1 MGQIANQ
8 MLIEAVFKIKE
19 KIKQF
24 PFVEAGMIDISMLS
38 KKYSIVRLDDS
49 DADDILDFCRKNTLY
64 YQYCGA
70 ETSKEQVLNDLHI
83 TPPGVDTADKY
94 YVGIFNGE
102 KMVAVLDLIDG
113 YPESDIAYIGFFMM
127 NAALQGRQIGS
138 AIIQDVCAYLKQIG
152 KTAIQ
157 LGIAKDNP
165 QANHFWKKNSFTVIK
180 EVERDG
186 WTILVAEKKL

>member
-1 MGQIANQ
+1 
-8 MLIEAVFKIKE
+8 
-19 KIKQF
+19 
-24 PFVEAGMIDISMLS
+24 MLS
-38 KKYSIVRLDDS
+38 NQYIIRRLNDS
-49 DADDILDFCRKNTLY
+49 DTDDILDFCQKNPMY

-70 ETSKEQVLNDLHI
+70 EISKDQVLNDLHI
-83 TPPGVDTADKY
+83 TPPGVDIADKY

-127 NAALQGRQIGS
+127 NAALQGKQIGS
-138 AIIQDVCAYLKQIG
+138 AIIQDVCSYLKQIG
-152 KTAIQ
+152 KTAIR